1 MSETA
6 DTLGARLRAERE
18 RKGLSAQKAADDLH
32 LDGWVIEALEGD
44 DYARIGPS
52 VYGKGHLKRYA
63 QMLGLPVNDILAAY
77 DGRSAIPA
85 TAAGAQASTLRLRAS
100 DSDDQELPWALI
112 GGAAALV
119 LVVAATV
126 FWWKPW
132 SARGSAPPAVAAAA
146 PAPNDSGDAT
156 GSQSSGAGE
165 PSTGATGDQPSTD
178 AVVGLPPTR
187 DLHSGATSRTVAT
200 SATTAMTG
208 TTAMTMPP
216 TMTRTTSSGATAGVT
231 AHTTGDGD
239 ALQGVGKARLR
250 LSFSADSWVDVHDAA
265 GRRLYAGS
273 GRANS
278 VKTIAGDAPLK
289 VYLGF
294 ASGVQLEVN
303 SRVVAIG
310 QQFVTGDVA
319 HFDAGADGVL
329 RRDSHASA
337 AANSPRPRG

>member
-6 DTLGARLRAERE
+6 ETLGARLRAERE

-32 LDGWVIEALEGD
+32 LDGWVIDALEGD

-63 QMLGLPVNDILAAY
+63 QMLGLPVSDIVAAY
-77 DGRSAIPA
+77 EGRSAVPA
-85 TAAGAQASTLRLRAS
+85 AAAVAQASTLRMRGS
-100 DSDDQELPWALI
+100 DSDEQELPWPLI

-119 LVVAATV
+119 LVLAAAV
-126 FWWKPW
+126 FWWSPW
-132 SARGSAPPAVAAAA
+132 SARGSAPTTVAAAPSDGA
-146 PAPNDSGDAT
+146 DPA
-156 GSQSSGAGE
+156 GSQPSGAE
-165 PSTGATGDQPSTD
+165 ELSTGTTADRPSAD
-178 AVVGLPPTR
+178 AVVGWPPTR
-187 DLHSGATSRTVAT
+187 DAHTGAASRTVA
-200 SATTAMTG
+200 SATPASAG
-208 TTAMTMPP
+208 T
-216 TMTRTTSSGATAGVT
+216 TAGVT
-231 AHTTGDGD
+231 ANAAGDGD
-239 ALQGVGKARLR
+239 APQGVGKARLR

-265 GRRLYAGS
+265 GRRLFAGS

-278 VKTIAGDAPLK
+278 VKTIVGDAPLK

-294 ASGVQLEVN
+294 ASGVQVEVN

-329 RRDSHASA
+329 RRDSHASV

>member
-6 DTLGARLRAERE
+6 ETLGARLRAERE

-32 LDGWVIEALEGD
+32 LDGWVIDALEGD

-77 DGRSAIPA
+77 EGRSAAPVA
-85 TAAGAQASTLRLRAS
+85 AAGAQASTLRMRAS
-100 DSDDQELPWALI
+100 DSDDQELPWPLI

-119 LVVAATV
+119 LVLAAGV

-132 SARGSAPPAVAAAA
+132 NTRGSAPPTAAA
-146 PAPNDSGDAT
+146 PAPVDGGDAVGT
-156 GSQSSGAGE
+156 PSSAAGE
-165 PSTGATGDQPSTD
+165 P
-178 AVVGLPPTR
+178 
-187 DLHSGATSRTVAT
+187 
-200 SATTAMTG
+200 
-208 TTAMTMPP
+208 
-216 TMTRTTSSGATAGVT
+216 SSGATADQPSADAVT
-231 AHTTGDGD
+231 ANATGVAVNTAGDGD
-239 ALQGVGKARLR
+239 APQGAGKARLR

-265 GRRLYAGS
+265 GRRLFAGS

-278 VKTIAGDAPLK
+278 VKTIVGDAPLK

-294 ASGVQLEVN
+294 ASGVQVEVN

-329 RRDSHASA
+329 RRDSHAST

>member
-1 MSETA
+1 MNEA
-6 DTLGARLRAERE
+6 AETLGARLRAERE

-32 LDGWVIEALEGD
+32 LDGWVIDALEAD

-63 QMLGLPVNDILAAY
+63 ALLGLPASDILAAY
-77 DGRSAIPA
+77 DGRSAVP
-85 TAAGAQASTLRLRAS
+85 AAGAAAHGSTLRMRAS
-100 DSDDQELPWALI
+100 DSEDREMPWALI

-119 LVVAATV
+119 LLAAGTA
-126 FWWKPW
+126 FWWRPW
-132 SARGSAPPAVAAAA
+132 SARATLPPAAAVT
-146 PAPNDSGDAT
+146 NDTPDSAGT
-156 GSQSSGAGE
+156 PSSGAAEDG
-165 PSTGATGDQPSTD
+165 PSTD

-187 DLHSGATSRTVAT
+187 DGHAGLAPSPVGATAETAAKATVAAT
-200 SATTAMTG
+200 SSNATTA
-208 TTAMTMPP
+208 
-216 TMTRTTSSGATAGVT
+216 ATAADTEAVRGI
-231 AHTTGDGD
+231 GR
-239 ALQGVGKARLR
+239 ARLR

-265 GRRLYAGS
+265 GRRLFAGS

-294 ASGVQLEVN
+294 ASGVQVEVN

-310 QQFVTGDVA
+310 PQFITGDVA

-337 AANSPRPRG
+337 AINPRPRG

>member
-6 DTLGARLRAERE
+6 ETLGARLRAERE

-32 LDGWVIEALEGD
+32 LDGWVIDALEGD

-63 QMLGLPVNDILAAY
+63 EMLGLPVSDIMAAY
-77 DGRSAIPA
+77 EGRSATPA
-85 TAAGAQASTLRLRAS
+85 IAPGAQASTLRMRAS
-100 DSDDQELPWALI
+100 DSDEQELPWGLI
-112 GGAAALV
+112 GGAVALV
-119 LVVAATV
+119 LVAVATV

-132 SARGSAPPAVAAAA
+132 TLRAASPATVAVAT
-146 PAPNDSGDAT
+146 PSPNDGADAT
-156 GSQSSGAGE
+156 NSQSNAAGE
-165 PSTGATGDQPSTD
+165 PAMAATEDQPSAD

-187 DLHSGATSRTVAT
+187 DVHRGATSRTVAAT
-200 SATTAMTG
+200 STAS
-208 TTAMTMPP
+208 A
-216 TMTRTTSSGATAGVT
+216 GATASAGT
-231 AHTTGDGD
+231 AVSPNTASGAIANAAGDGE

-265 GRRLYAGS
+265 GRRLFAGS

-278 VKTIAGDAPLK
+278 VRTIAGDAPLK

-294 ASGVQLEVN
+294 ASGVQVEVN

-310 QQFVTGDVA
+310 PQFVTGDVA

-337 AANSPRPRG
+337 AASSPRPRG

>member
-6 DTLGARLRAERE
+6 ETLGARLRAERE
-18 RKGLSAQKAADDLH
+18 RRGLSAQKAADNLH
-32 LDGWVIEALEGD
+32 LDGWVIDALEGD

-63 QMLGLPVNDILAAY
+63 QMLGLPVSDILAAY
-77 DGRSAIPA
+77 DGRSAVPA
-85 TAAGAQASTLRLRAS
+85 AAAGAQASTLRMRAAE
-100 DSDDQELPWALI
+100 SDDQELPWALI

-132 SARGSAPPAVAAAA
+132 SGRGSAPPTVAAAA
-146 PAPNDSGDAT
+146 PAPNDSADTA
-156 GSQSSGAGE
+156 GSQSSAAAE
-165 PSTGATGDQPSTD
+165 PSVADTTGQPPTD
-178 AVVGLPPTR
+178 VMVGLPPTR
-187 DLHSGATSRTVAT
+187 EARSGAASRPVA
-200 SATTAMTG
+200 APTTASAG
-208 TTAMTMPP
+208 TTA
-216 TMTRTTSSGATAGVT
+216 
-231 AHTTGDGD
+231 GDGE
-239 ALQGVGKARLR
+239 ALQGAGKARLR

-265 GRRLYAGS
+265 GHRLYAGS

-294 ASGVQLEVN
+294 ASGVQVEVN

-310 QQFVTGDVA
+310 PQFVTGDVA

-329 RRDSHASA
+329 RRDSHANV

>member
-6 DTLGARLRAERE
+6 ATLGARLRAERE
-18 RKGLSAQKAADDLH
+18 RKGLSAQKAADDMH
-32 LDGWVIEALEGD
+32 LDGWVIDALEGD

-63 QMLGLPVNDILAAY
+63 EMLGLPVNDIMAAY
-77 DGRSAIPA
+77 EGRSAGPA
-85 TAAGAQASTLRLRAS
+85 VVAGAQTSPLRMRAS
-100 DSDDQELPWALI
+100 DGDESELPWGLI
-112 GGAAALV
+112 GGVAAAV
-119 LVVAATV
+119 FVVAAAV

-132 SARGSAPPAVAAAA
+132 SSRAPSPMTAAATPAPSPMTAAVAT
-146 PAPNDSGDAT
+146 PAPSDTADPPDSP
-156 GSQSSGAGE
+156 SSAVAE
-165 PSTGATGDQPSTD
+165 SSIDTAAERAPTD
-178 AVVGLPPTR
+178 AVVGSPPTR
-187 DLHSGATSRTVAT
+187 DSQTLPGA
-200 SATTAMTG
+200 
-208 TTAMTMPP
+208 
-216 TMTRTTSSGATAGVT
+216 
-231 AHTTGDGD
+231 
-239 ALQGVGKARLR
+239 GKARLR

-265 GRRLYAGS
+265 GHRLYAGS

-294 ASGVQLEVN
+294 ASGVQVEVN

-310 QQFVTGDVA
+310 PQFVSGDVA

-337 AANSPRPRG
+337 TASNSRPHG

>member
-6 DTLGARLRAERE
+6 ETLGARLRAERE

-32 LDGWVIEALEGD
+32 LDGWVIDALEGD

-63 QMLGLPVNDILAAY
+63 QMLGLPVSDILAAY
-77 DGRSAIPA
+77 DGRSAVPA
-85 TAAGAQASTLRLRAS
+85 PAAGAQASTLRMRAS
-100 DSDDQELPWALI
+100 DSDDEELPWALI
-112 GGAAALV
+112 GGAAVLV
-119 LVVAATV
+119 LAVAAAV

-132 SARGSAPPAVAAAA
+132 NSRGSAPTAVAAAA
-146 PAPNDSGDAT
+146 PAPSDAA
-156 GSQSSGAGE
+156 GPQSSAAGE
-165 PSTGATGDQPSTD
+165 PSTGATEEQPSTD

-187 DLHSGATSRTVAT
+187 DVHTGAASRTAAST
-200 SATTAMTG
+200 PAASAGSTLG
-208 TTAMTMPP
+208 TTAN
-216 TMTRTTSSGATAGVT
+216 AVA
-231 AHTTGDGD
+231 DGD
-239 ALQGVGKARLR
+239 ALQGAGKARLR

-265 GRRLYAGS
+265 GRRLFAGS

-278 VKTIAGDAPLK
+278 VRTIAGDAPLK

-294 ASGVQLEVN
+294 ASGVQVEVN

-310 QQFVTGDVA
+310 QQFVSGDVA

-329 RRDSHASA
+329 RRDSHAST